1 MANSIFLKIKNNLK
15 KLKLFRLIF
24 YKFRK
29 GYQKYKIFDF
39 LNKDSIFIDLGA
51 NIGDISS
58 YINDKFACEIHCYE
72 PHPGAYKY
80 LVNRLKKYKNIS
92 FFNYAVSNQNSEGY
106 IYFHKESPNE
116 NDLMYSQAASLEEKK
131 ENISLEKKFKIKII
145 HINDILS
152 KFKKIDCIKIDI
164 EGHEYKILPFLINNK
179 HLIKKVVCEL
189 HGNSLN
195 AQGQVKN
202 AYLQNEYKNL
212 VKDLK
217 DKKLYND
224 WFIEWE

>member
-1 MANSIFLKIKNNLK
+1 
-15 KLKLFRLIF
+15 
-24 YKFRK
+24 
-29 GYQKYKIFDF
+29 
-39 LNKDSIFIDLGA
+39 
-51 NIGDISS
+51 
-58 YINDKFACEIHCYE
+58 
-72 PHPGAYKY
+72 
-80 LVNRLKKYKNIS
+80 
-92 FFNYAVSNQNSEGY
+92 
-106 IYFHKESPNE
+106 
-116 NDLMYSQAASLEEKK
+116 MYSQAASLEQKK
-131 ENISLEKKFKIKII
+131 ENISIEKKFEIKII
-145 HINDILS
+145 HINDILN

-164 EGHEYKILPFLINNK
+164 EGHEYKILPFLISNK

-217 DKKLYND
+217 DKKLYNH